1 MKVGFRYTEEKKMI
15 TIARCLSGYCNN
27 ADAYS
32 DGINELVSYVIKC
45 PEFFQKD
52 YLGYLFYKET
62 QIIFGA

>member
-1 MKVGFRYTEEKKMI
+1 MI